1 MVLFVKMQGEKIST
15 SSIAFV
21 FILLS
26 VQAMREIFTLPVSSL
41 VTSHARSSQHSAT
54 LNMYYKSISMQNL
67 KNSIRFLQKRIPSS
81 MNIEIIAGALYRLQR
96 ETRCQM
102 SFFVFH
108 REIDSALGL
117 NTCMNTTNLQGEEK
131 VVFTDASV
139 WSLDFH

>member
-1 MVLFVKMQGEKIST
+1 
-15 SSIAFV
+15 
-21 FILLS
+21 
-26 VQAMREIFTLPVSSL
+26 
-41 VTSHARSSQHSAT
+41 
-54 LNMYYKSISMQNL
+54 
-67 KNSIRFLQKRIPSS
+67 

-139 WSLDFH
+139 LESGLPLIVKFPAQEL